1 MIIIDTDKCIG
12 CGQCV
17 RDCFPRYLTL
27 ADGKAQVSGDR
38 CLECGHCVA
47 VCPQDAI
54 QMAGYAHGLAYTPE
68 ERTIAPEL
76 LAHFMQWRRSI
87 RQFQDRPVPR
97 ELLEQVIDAGRMT
110 PTGSNTQSPAYIVL
124 QDELPQIRAQAV
136 ETLYRRSQDPANS
149 YRDSLARIYH
159 DSQAGRDTL
168 FHGAPAVLLVLDR
181 QATGINGALAASR
194 MELMANALGLG
205 VCFVGFFV
213 QALESDPALK
223 ELLGIPQGTRSITS
237 LAIGY
242 PAVTYRR
249 TAPRKPAEVI
259 WR

>member
-1 MIIIDTDKCIG
+1 MIIIDTNNCIG

-17 RDCFPRYLTL
+17 QDCFPRYLTL
-27 ADGKAQVSGDR
+27 ANGKAQASGGR

-54 QMAGYAHGLAYTPE
+54 QMAGYAQGLTYTPE
-68 ERTIAPEL
+68 QRAIAPER
-76 LAHFMQWRRSI
+76 LADFMQWRRSI

-97 ELLEQVIDAGRMT
+97 ELLEQIIDAGRMT
-110 PTGSNTQSPAYIVL
+110 PTGSNSQSPAYIVL
-124 QDELPQIRAQAV
+124 QNDLPQVRAKAV
-136 ETLYRRSQDPANS
+136 EALYHRSQDAANA
-149 YRDSLARIYH
+149 YRESLARIYQ

-168 FHGAPAVLLVLDR
+168 FHGAPAVILVLDR
-181 QATGINGALAASR
+181 QAHGINGALAASR

-213 QALESDPALK
+213 QAIDSDPDLRQ
-223 ELLGIPQGTRSITS
+223 LLNLSEDARPVTS

-242 PAVTYRR
+242 PTVTYHR
-249 TAPRKPAEVI
+249 TAPRKPAEVT

>member
-17 RDCFPRYLTL
+17 RDCFPHYLTL
-27 ADGKAQVSGDR
+27 SDGKALVSGDR

-54 QMAGYAHGLAYTPE
+54 QMAGYAQGLTYTPE
-68 ERTIAPEL
+68 EHTIAPEL

-87 RQFQDRPVPR
+87 RQFQDKAIPR
-97 ELLEQVIDAGRMT
+97 DLLERIIDAGRMT
-110 PTGSNTQSPAYIVL
+110 PTGSNSQSPAYIVL
-124 QDELPQIRAQAV
+124 QDDLPQIRAQAV
-136 ETLYRRSQDPANS
+136 EALYRRSQDPTNS
-149 YRDSLARIYH
+149 YRESLARIYQ
-159 DSQAGRDTL
+159 DSQSGRDTL
-168 FHGAPAVLLVLDR
+168 FHGAPAVILVLDR

-213 QALESDPALK
+213 QAIESDPALRQ
-223 ELLGIPQGTRSITS
+223 LLQLPEGTRPITS

-249 TAPRKPAEVI
+249 TAPRKPAQVT